1 MPAISIAT
9 TDSLLNNCLSQI
21 SAAANGRDARSG
33 IVSAIDR
40 CYSLA
45 VIRAGSP
52 KNGIT
57 RSVINVHLNRIR
69 NAVFGEEVRDAIR
82 TALRQCYSARGI
94 SVSSAANSA
103 MNAMIEAQT
112 GPDLKATI
120 LESIAR
126 CGQDVKS

>member
-1 MPAISIAT
+1 MPAIYIET
-9 TDSLLNNCLSQI
+9 TDALLNNCLGI
-21 SAAANGRDARSG
+21 IRAAANGRDARAG
-33 IVSAIDR
+33 IASAVDR

-45 VIRAGSP
+45 VARAGSP

-57 RSVINVHLNRIR
+57 RSVINVHINRIR
-69 NAVFGEEVRDAIR
+69 NAVFGEEVRDALR

-94 SVSSAANSA
+94 SVSSAANSS

-112 GPDLKATI
+112 GPALKETI